1 MRIFTF
7 MLLAVFIMTA
17 QAQKSPVEKFI
28 KKQAKGEGISMQ
40 EIDLKS
46 DDFAS
51 QFQVEGEEIEEALE
65 QLDVVK
71 ILSSDSTATSADLE
85 NFMSKAKAALQDDA
99 YIELARIRSED
110 NEDVGMYANQLD
122 NGLIREMIVLV
133 GESESATMI
142 YVKGNMDLAGL
153 FSSKLFASMIGGKD
167 CK

>member
-51 QFQVEGEEIEEALE
+51 QFKVEGEGIEEALE

-71 ILSSDSTATSADLE
+71 ILSSDSTATSADLK
-85 NFMSKAKAALQDDA
+85 NFMSKAKAALRDDA
-99 YIELARIRSED
+99 YIELARITSED